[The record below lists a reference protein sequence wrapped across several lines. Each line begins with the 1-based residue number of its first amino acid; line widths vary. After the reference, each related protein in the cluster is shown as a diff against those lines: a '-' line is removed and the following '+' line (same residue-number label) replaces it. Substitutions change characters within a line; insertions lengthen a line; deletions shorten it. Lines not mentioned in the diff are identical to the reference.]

1 MNSKKMKSFKKNKKK
16 ITALEIGDS
25 WLKIVQADASKKEK
39 VISKVIVKNIASF
52 SDNQIAKEISDLS
65 GEIKINSSLLT
76 VAVPHYIAA
85 IRNLEFPSRDP
96 AEIKDIIELQVGKL
110 TPFTKDE
117 IVYDSQILE
126 SSAEGYSRVIVA
138 IVQKDTIER
147 CLRVLEKTG
156 LNTEKIAL
164 SSEGLINWAKLV
176 CKHEDEDKN
185 PCAVV
190 DIGSKVSDFEVI
202 LRNKFIFSRNISIG
216 TVNLS
221 DNFVQWEEKF
231 VAEIN
236 NAIYAYQNEMLDSHI
251 GRVVICGAEKLTQR
265 LDEIALRKKLDIPVE
280 VAPVFMN
287 VPATKEFLQEYDS
300 NLALK
305 EVSITAV
312 CGLALAF
319 KEQKINLI
327 PQEIKMERAVRERG
341 RDLYRLGI
349 NLIFVL
355 VIISSIFLGRIY
367 NKELYVGQLTQ
378 KIRGLQSRV
387 EKLDNMVK
395 EIEVIRQRRTRRNNA
410 LEVIYAVHKV
420 ILPEIYLLSVN
431 FDGKERLSI
440 RGTSEN
446 MSEVFRLVSSLEDT
460 KHFQNVKTKYATKR
474 KAGDKEL
481 TDFEIACPL
490 KKD

>member
-1 MNSKKMKSFKKNKKK
+1 MKPLIKKSKKR
-16 ITALEIGDS
+16 ITAIEIGDN
-25 WLKIVQADASKKEK
+25 WLKIAQVDASKKEK
-39 VISKVIVKNIASF
+39 MVSKIIIKNITSF

-65 GEIKINSSLLT
+65 SEIKIDASLLT

-156 LNTEKIAL
+156 LKADRIAL
-164 SSEGLINWAKLV
+164 SSEGLLDWTKLV
-176 CKHEDEDKN
+176 CKHEDEDKR

-190 DIGSKVSDFEVI
+190 DIGNKISDFEVI
-202 LRNKFIFSRNISIG
+202 LKGKFIFSRNISIG
-216 TVNLS
+216 ADHLA
-221 DNFVQWEEKF
+221 DDFMQWEEKF
-231 VAEIN
+231 IAEIN
-236 NAIYAYQNEMLDSHI
+236 NAIYAYQNEMLDSQI
-251 GRVVICGAEKLTQR
+251 GKVVICGAEILTQR

-280 VAPVFMN
+280 VFPPFMN
-287 VPATKEFLQEYDS
+287 MPATKEFLQEYDR
-300 NLALK
+300 NIALK
-305 EVSITAV
+305 EVSVTAV

-327 PQEIKMERAVRERG
+327 PQEIKMEKAVRERG
-341 RDLYRLGI
+341 KDLYRLGI
-349 NLIFVL
+349 NLVFIL

-378 KIRGLQSRV
+378 KTRSLQSRV
-387 EKLDNMVK
+387 EKLDNMVE
-395 EIEVIRQRRTRRNNA
+395 EIKVIRERRSRRNNA

-420 ILPEIYLLSVN
+420 IPPEIYLLSVN
-431 FDGKERLSI
+431 FDGRERLAI

-481 TDFEIACPL
+481 TDFEIVCPL